1 MSKGNILDL
10 LIKSNE
16 GKEMVLTIIPS
27 GKSGNVKLV
36 RFDKSNVMFE
46 NLSET
51 FKSFELKHHIAP
63 DLCKGSESC
72 FWLPIDLMVT
82 QCKLELV

>member
-10 LIKSNE
+10 LVKSNE

-36 RFDKSNVMFE
+36 RFNKSDV
-46 NLSET
+46 
-51 FKSFELKHHIAP
+51 I
-63 DLCKGSESC
+63 
-72 FWLPIDLMVT
+72 
-82 QCKLELV
+82 Q